1 MPMHL
6 ASLYGACM
14 GLLAGVVIA
23 LLFNLDMAD
32 SIYRTGILTLCGAW
46 MGLLLAWLNTLL
58 PDHSADKHQSAQGNA
73 QGNAQGINRGTNRQT
88 DRTTS

>member
-14 GLLAGVVIA
+14 GLLAGIVIA

-32 SIYRTGILTLCGAW
+32 SIYRTTILTVCGAW

-58 PDHSADKHQSAQGNA
+58 PEHHADESKSS
-73 QGNAQGINRGTNRQT
+73 QGINQRGHRPT
-88 DRTTS
+88 DRPS

>member
-14 GLLAGVVIA
+14 GLLAGIVIA
-23 LLFNLDMAD
+23 LLFNLDMGD
-32 SIYRTGILTLCGAW
+32 SIYRTSILTVCGAW

-58 PDHSADKHQSAQGNA
+58 PNHKADESKS
-73 QGNAQGINRGTNRQT
+73 AQGINHKAHRQT
-88 DRTTS
+88 DRPS